1 MKLRTKLTLW
11 ITGLL
16 LLTAAALTA
25 VLFLISDKAAQAT
38 ARSTLESAVGSC
50 AAELLTGRGRGLR
63 GYKGRTYDN
72 GAYLQIYSGNG
83 STLEAGADIF
93 GIQSMMP
100 DLLQNN
106 EQEQVFRVTTAEA
119 NVYCYFL
126 RLPGLKNERGRGGK
140 TGAGGGTDRGKPN
153 GRGEKMFSGE
163 QESFGDADP
172 SGEIDSFGETD
183 PSGETDGFG
192 ETDPSGE
199 IDGFGETDLSG
210 EADGSVGFD
219 GSTGPDGRV
228 GSVGIS
234 NFEGIEN
241 SDGTSSSDDIWI
253 VGLLPEDSM
262 ANVTTSVVR
271 LTCAGLAVIVFLAA
285 LGSCIIIGRSLR
297 PLRRITESA
306 REITDGS
313 DLSRRI
319 QLSPGRDEVHELA
332 DTFNEMMGRLERS
345 FDAERQFTSDAS
357 HELRTPVTVI
367 LAECEMAEK
376 MPEDTEAVQESV
388 TEIHKQ
394 ARKMSELIGKLLAY
408 TRLEQG
414 TRRIDREKLDL
425 SGLVEDVCEEQ
436 RTVAVRNITIECEAS
451 HDVLVNGDV
460 ALLIS
465 LVQNLVTNAVKY
477 GKDGGHV
484 WVKVYSEG
492 SKACVSVCDDGIGI
506 GEEDLACI
514 WNRFYQADRSR
525 SDESR
530 GIGLGLSLA
539 QQIARLHGGRITASS
554 RPGEGSEFI
563 FSMPEA

>member
-1 MKLRTKLTLW
+1 MKLQTKLTLW

-25 VLFLISDKAAQAT
+25 ALFLISDTAAQAT
-38 ARSTLESAVGSC
+38 ARSTLESAVSSC

-72 GAYLQIYSGNG
+72 GAYLQVYSGDG
-83 STLEAGADIF
+83 STLEAGTDIF
-93 GIQSMMP
+93 SIQSMMP
-100 DLLQNN
+100 DLLQEN

-119 NVYCYFL
+119 NIYCYFL
-126 RLPGLKNERGRGGK
+126 RLSGVKNERGRGGK
-140 TGAGGGTDRGKPN
+140 TGTGGRTDRGKLN
-153 GRGEKMFSGE
+153 GRGETMFSEE
-163 QESFGDADP
+163 QESLGDAGP
-172 SGEIDSFGETD
+172 SDEVDG
-183 PSGETDGFG
+183 SGETDFSG
-192 ETDPSGE
+192 ETDVS
-199 IDGFGETDLSG
+199 
-210 EADGSVGFD
+210 AGFD
-219 GSTGPDGRV
+219 GSTGSDTRA
-228 GSVGIS
+228 GSGTSV
-234 NFEGIEN
+234 N
-241 SDGTSSSDDIWI
+241 SDGTAGTDDIWI

-285 LGSCIIIGRSLR
+285 LGSCVIIGRSLR

-332 DTFNEMMGRLERS
+332 DTFNDMMGRLERS
-345 FDAERQFTSDAS
+345 FDAERRFTSDAS

-414 TRRIDREKLDL
+414 TRRIDREELDL

-436 RTVAVRNITIECEAS
+436 RTVAARNIKIECEAS
-451 HDVLVNGDV
+451 PDVLVNGDV

-492 SKACVSVCDDGIGI
+492 SKACVSVRDDGIGI

>member
-1 MKLRTKLTLW
+1 MKLQTKLTLW

-16 LLTAAALTA
+16 LLMTAALTA
-25 VLFLISDKAAQAT
+25 ALFLISDTAEQAT
-38 ARSTLESAVGSC
+38 ARSTLESAVSSC

-63 GYKGRTYDN
+63 GYIGRTYDN
-72 GAYLQIYSGNG
+72 GAYLQVYSGDG
-83 STLEAGADIF
+83 STLEAGTDIF
-93 GIQSMMP
+93 SIQSMMP
-100 DLLQNN
+100 DLLQEN

-126 RLPGLKNERGRGGK
+126 RLSGVKNERGRGGK
-140 TGAGGGTDRGKPN
+140 TGTGGRTDRGKLN
-153 GRGEKMFSGE
+153 GRGGTMFSGE
-163 QESFGDADP
+163 QESV
-172 SGEIDSFGETD
+172 GEAGTSD
-183 PSGETDGFG
+183 
-192 ETDPSGE
+192 E
-199 IDGFGETDLSG
+199 INGSGETDLSG
-210 EADGSVGFD
+210 ETDGSAGFD
-219 GSTGPDGRV
+219 GSTGSDTRA
-228 GSVGIS
+228 GSGTSV
-234 NFEGIEN
+234 N
-241 SDGTSSSDDIWI
+241 SDGTAGTDDIWI

-285 LGSCIIIGRSLR
+285 LGSCVIIGRSLR

-332 DTFNEMMGRLERS
+332 DTFNDMMGRLERS

-414 TRRIDREKLDL
+414 TRRIDREELDL

-436 RTVAVRNITIECEAS
+436 RTVAARNIRIECETS

-492 SKACVSVCDDGIGI
+492 SKACVSVRDDGIGI

-563 FSMPEA
+563 FSMPET

>member
-1 MKLRTKLTLW
+1 MKLQTKLTLW

-16 LLTAAALTA
+16 LLMTAALTA
-25 VLFLISDKAAQAT
+25 ALFLISDTAEQAT
-38 ARSTLESAVGSC
+38 ARSTLESAVSSC

-63 GYKGRTYDN
+63 GYIGRTYDN
-72 GAYLQIYSGNG
+72 GAYLQVYSGDG
-83 STLEAGADIF
+83 STLEAGTDIF

-126 RLPGLKNERGRGGK
+126 RLSGVKNERGRGGK
-140 TGAGGGTDRGKPN
+140 TGTGGRTDRGKLN
-153 GRGEKMFSGE
+153 GRGETMFSGE
-163 QESFGDADP
+163 QESV
-172 SGEIDSFGETD
+172 GEAGTSD
-183 PSGETDGFG
+183 
-192 ETDPSGE
+192 E
-199 IDGFGETDLSG
+199 IDGSGETDLSG
-210 EADGSVGFD
+210 ETDGSAGFD
-219 GSTGPDGRV
+219 GSTGSDTRA
-228 GSVGIS
+228 GSGTSV
-234 NFEGIEN
+234 N
-241 SDGTSSSDDIWI
+241 SDGTAGTDDIWI

-285 LGSCIIIGRSLR
+285 LGSCVIIGRSLR

-332 DTFNEMMGRLERS
+332 DTFNDMMGRLERS

-414 TRRIDREKLDL
+414 TRRIDREELDL

-436 RTVAVRNITIECEAS
+436 RTVAARNIKIECEAS
-451 HDVLVNGDV
+451 PDVLVNGDV

-492 SKACVSVCDDGIGI
+492 SKACVSVRDDGIGI

-563 FSMPEA
+563 FSMPET

>member
-1 MKLRTKLTLW
+1 MKLQTKLTLW

-16 LLTAAALTA
+16 LLMTAALTA
-25 VLFLISDKAAQAT
+25 ALFLISDTAEQAT
-38 ARSTLESAVGSC
+38 ARSTLESAVSSC

-63 GYKGRTYDN
+63 GYIGRTYDN
-72 GAYLQIYSGNG
+72 GAYLQVYSGDG
-83 STLEAGADIF
+83 STLEAGTDIF

-126 RLPGLKNERGRGGK
+126 RLSGVKNERGRGGK
-140 TGAGGGTDRGKPN
+140 TGTGGRTDRGKLN
-153 GRGEKMFSGE
+153 GRGGTMFSGE
-163 QESFGDADP
+163 QESV
-172 SGEIDSFGETD
+172 GEAGTSD
-183 PSGETDGFG
+183 
-192 ETDPSGE
+192 E
-199 IDGFGETDLSG
+199 IDGSGETDLSG
-210 EADGSVGFD
+210 ETDGSAGFD
-219 GSTGPDGRV
+219 GSTGSDTRA
-228 GSVGIS
+228 GSGTSV
-234 NFEGIEN
+234 N
-241 SDGTSSSDDIWI
+241 SDGTAGTDDIWI

-285 LGSCIIIGRSLR
+285 LGSCVIIGRSLR

-332 DTFNEMMGRLERS
+332 DTFNDMMGRLERS

-414 TRRIDREKLDL
+414 TRRIDREELDL

-436 RTVAVRNITIECEAS
+436 RTVAARNIRIECEAS
-451 HDVLVNGDV
+451 PDVLVNGDV

-492 SKACVSVCDDGIGI
+492 SKACVSVRDDGIGI

-563 FSMPEA
+563 FSMPET

>member
-1 MKLRTKLTLW
+1 MKLQTKLTLW

-16 LLTAAALTA
+16 LLMTAALTA
-25 VLFLISDKAAQAT
+25 ALFLISDTAAQAT
-38 ARSTLESAVGSC
+38 ARSTLESAVSSC

-63 GYKGRTYDN
+63 GYIGRTYDN
-72 GAYLQIYSGNG
+72 GAYLQVYSGDG
-83 STLEAGADIF
+83 STLEAGTDIF

-126 RLPGLKNERGRGGK
+126 RLSGVKNERGRGGK
-140 TGAGGGTDRGKPN
+140 TGTGGRTDRGKLN
-153 GRGEKMFSGE
+153 GRGGTMFSGE
-163 QESFGDADP
+163 QESV
-172 SGEIDSFGETD
+172 GEAGTSD
-183 PSGETDGFG
+183 
-192 ETDPSGE
+192 E
-199 IDGFGETDLSG
+199 IDGSGETDLSG
-210 EADGSVGFD
+210 ETDGSAGFD
-219 GSTGPDGRV
+219 GSTGSDTRA
-228 GSVGIS
+228 GSGTSV
-234 NFEGIEN
+234 N
-241 SDGTSSSDDIWI
+241 SDGTAGTDDIWI

-285 LGSCIIIGRSLR
+285 LGSCVIIGRSLR

-332 DTFNEMMGRLERS
+332 DTFNDMMGRLERS

-414 TRRIDREKLDL
+414 TRRIDREELDL

-436 RTVAVRNITIECEAS
+436 RTVAARNIKIECEAS
-451 HDVLVNGDV
+451 PDVLVNGDV

-492 SKACVSVCDDGIGI
+492 SKACVSVRDDGIGI
-506 GEEDLACI
+506 GEEDLVCI

>member
-25 VLFLISDKAAQAT
+25 ALFLISDTAEQAT
-38 ARSTLESAVGSC
+38 ARSTLESAVSRC
-50 AAELLTGRGRGLR
+50 AAELGTGRGLR
-63 GYKGRTYDN
+63 GYRGRTYDN
-72 GAYLQIYSGNG
+72 GAYLQVYSGDG
-83 STLEAGADIF
+83 STLEVGTDIF

-100 DLLQNN
+100 DLLQEN

-119 NVYCYFL
+119 NVYCCFL
-126 RLPGLKNERGRGGK
+126 RLSGVKNERGRVGK
-140 TGAGGGTDRGKPN
+140 TGTGGRTGRGKLN
-153 GRGEKMFSGE
+153 GRGETMFSGE

-172 SGEIDSFGETD
+172 SGETDAFGETD
-183 PSGETDGFG
+183 PHGETDGNAG
-192 ETDPSGE
+192 
-199 IDGFGETDLSG
+199 L
-210 EADGSVGFD
+210 DGSMEAGGRADSGTSV
-219 GSTGPDGRV
+219 SSDGRA
-228 GSVGIS
+228 GSGTSVSSDGNVSSEGIS
-234 NFEGIEN
+234 NSEGIEN
-241 SDGTSSSDDIWI
+241 SDATAGSDDIWI

-285 LGSCIIIGRSLR
+285 LGSCVIIGRSLR

-345 FDAERQFTSDAS
+345 FDAERRFTSDAS

-376 MPEDTEAVQESV
+376 MPEDAEAVQESV

-414 TRRIDREKLDL
+414 TRRIDREELDL

-436 RTVAVRNITIECEAS
+436 RTVAARNIKIECEAS
-451 HDVLVNGDV
+451 PDVLVNGDV

-492 SKACVSVCDDGIGI
+492 SKACVSVRDDGIGI

>member
-1 MKLRTKLTLW
+1 MKLQTKLTLW

-16 LLTAAALTA
+16 LLMTAALTA
-25 VLFLISDKAAQAT
+25 ALFLISDTAEQAT
-38 ARSTLESAVGSC
+38 ARSTLESAVSSC

-72 GAYLQIYSGNG
+72 GAYLQVYSGDG
-83 STLEAGADIF
+83 STLEAGTDIF
-93 GIQSMMP
+93 SIQSMMP
-100 DLLQNN
+100 DLLQEN

-126 RLPGLKNERGRGGK
+126 RLSGVKNERGRGGK
-140 TGAGGGTDRGKPN
+140 TGTGGRTDRGKLN
-153 GRGEKMFSGE
+153 GRGGTMFSGE
-163 QESFGDADP
+163 QESV
-172 SGEIDSFGETD
+172 GEAGTSD
-183 PSGETDGFG
+183 
-192 ETDPSGE
+192 E
-199 IDGFGETDLSG
+199 IDGSGETDLSG
-210 EADGSVGFD
+210 ETDGSAGFD
-219 GSTGPDGRV
+219 GSTGSDTRA
-228 GSVGIS
+228 GSGTSV
-234 NFEGIEN
+234 N
-241 SDGTSSSDDIWI
+241 SDGTAGTDDIWI

-285 LGSCIIIGRSLR
+285 LGSCVIIGRSLR

-332 DTFNEMMGRLERS
+332 DTFNDMMGRLERS

-414 TRRIDREKLDL
+414 TRRIDREELDL

-436 RTVAVRNITIECEAS
+436 RTVAARNIRIECETS

-492 SKACVSVCDDGIGI
+492 SKACVSVRDDGIGI

>member
-1 MKLRTKLTLW
+1 MKLQTKLTLW

-16 LLTAAALTA
+16 LLMTAALTA
-25 VLFLISDKAAQAT
+25 ALFLISDTAEQAT
-38 ARSTLESAVGSC
+38 ARSTLESAVSSC

-63 GYKGRTYDN
+63 GYIGRTYDN
-72 GAYLQIYSGNG
+72 GAYLQVYSGDG
-83 STLEAGADIF
+83 STLEAGTDIF

-126 RLPGLKNERGRGGK
+126 RLSGVKNERGRGGK
-140 TGAGGGTDRGKPN
+140 TGTGGRTDRGKLN
-153 GRGEKMFSGE
+153 GRGETMFSGE
-163 QESFGDADP
+163 QESLGDAGP
-172 SGEIDSFGETD
+172 SDEIDAS
-183 PSGETDGFG
+183 
-192 ETDPSGE
+192 
-199 IDGFGETDLSG
+199 GETDLSG
-210 EADGSVGFD
+210 ETDGSAGFD
-219 GSTGPDGRV
+219 GSTGSDTRA
-228 GSVGIS
+228 GSGTSV
-234 NFEGIEN
+234 N
-241 SDGTSSSDDIWI
+241 SDGTAGTDDIWI

-285 LGSCIIIGRSLR
+285 LGSCVIIGRSLR

-332 DTFNEMMGRLERS
+332 DTFNDMMGRLERS

-414 TRRIDREKLDL
+414 TRRIDREELDL

-436 RTVAVRNITIECEAS
+436 RTVAARNIRIECETS

-492 SKACVSVCDDGIGI
+492 SKACVSVRDDGIGI

-563 FSMPEA
+563 FSMPET

>member
-1 MKLRTKLTLW
+1 MKLQTKLTLW

-16 LLTAAALTA
+16 LLMTAALTA
-25 VLFLISDKAAQAT
+25 ALFLISDTAEQAT
-38 ARSTLESAVGSC
+38 ARSTLESAVSSC

-63 GYKGRTYDN
+63 GYIGRTYDN
-72 GAYLQIYSGNG
+72 GAYLQVYSGDG
-83 STLEAGADIF
+83 STLEAGTDIF
-93 GIQSMMP
+93 SIQSMMP
-100 DLLQNN
+100 DLLQEN

-126 RLPGLKNERGRGGK
+126 RLSGVKNERGRGGK
-140 TGAGGGTDRGKPN
+140 TGTGGRTDRGKLN
-153 GRGEKMFSGE
+153 GRGGTMFSGE
-163 QESFGDADP
+163 QESV
-172 SGEIDSFGETD
+172 GEAGTSD
-183 PSGETDGFG
+183 
-192 ETDPSGE
+192 E
-199 IDGFGETDLSG
+199 IDGSGETDLSG
-210 EADGSVGFD
+210 ETDGSAGFD
-219 GSTGPDGRV
+219 GSTGSDTRA
-228 GSVGIS
+228 GSGTSV
-234 NFEGIEN
+234 N
-241 SDGTSSSDDIWI
+241 SDGTAGTDDIWI

-285 LGSCIIIGRSLR
+285 LGSCVIIGRSLR

-332 DTFNEMMGRLERS
+332 DTFNDMMGRLERS

-414 TRRIDREKLDL
+414 TRRIDREELDL

-436 RTVAVRNITIECEAS
+436 RTVAARNIRIECETS

-484 WVKVYSEG
+484 WVKVYSEE
-492 SKACVSVCDDGIGI
+492 SKACVSVRDDGIGI

-563 FSMPEA
+563 FSMPET

>member
-1 MKLRTKLTLW
+1 MKLQTKLTLW

-16 LLTAAALTA
+16 LLMTAALTA
-25 VLFLISDKAAQAT
+25 ALFLISDTAEQAT
-38 ARSTLESAVGSC
+38 ARSTLESAVSSC

-63 GYKGRTYDN
+63 GYIGRTYDN
-72 GAYLQIYSGNG
+72 GAYLQVYSGDG
-83 STLEAGADIF
+83 STLEAGTDIF

-126 RLPGLKNERGRGGK
+126 RLSGVKNERGRGGK
-140 TGAGGGTDRGKPN
+140 TGTGGRTDRGKLN
-153 GRGEKMFSGE
+153 GRGETMFSGE
-163 QESFGDADP
+163 QESLGNAGP
-172 SGEIDSFGETD
+172 SDEV
-183 PSGETDGFG
+183 DG
-192 ETDPSGE
+192 S
-199 IDGFGETDLSG
+199 GETDLSG
-210 EADGSVGFD
+210 ETDGSAGFD
-219 GSTGPDGRV
+219 GSTGSDTRA
-228 GSVGIS
+228 GSGTSV
-234 NFEGIEN
+234 N
-241 SDGTSSSDDIWI
+241 SDGTAGTDDIWI

-285 LGSCIIIGRSLR
+285 LGSCVIIGRSLR

-332 DTFNEMMGRLERS
+332 DTFNDMMGRLERS

-414 TRRIDREKLDL
+414 TRRIDREELDL

-436 RTVAVRNITIECEAS
+436 RTVAARNIRIECETS

-492 SKACVSVCDDGIGI
+492 SKACVSVRDDGIGI

-563 FSMPEA
+563 FSMPET

>member
-1 MKLRTKLTLW
+1 MKLQTKLTLW

-16 LLTAAALTA
+16 LLMTAALTA
-25 VLFLISDKAAQAT
+25 ALFLISDTAEQAT
-38 ARSTLESAVGSC
+38 ARSTLESAVSSC

-63 GYKGRTYDN
+63 GYIGRTYDN
-72 GAYLQIYSGNG
+72 GAYLQVYSGDG
-83 STLEAGADIF
+83 STLEAGTDIF

-126 RLPGLKNERGRGGK
+126 RLSGVKNERGRGGK
-140 TGAGGGTDRGKPN
+140 TGTGGRTDRGKLN
-153 GRGEKMFSGE
+153 GRGGTMFSGE
-163 QESFGDADP
+163 QESVGEAGTSD
-172 SGEIDSFGETD
+172 EIDGSGETD
-183 PSGETDGFG
+183 FSGETDG
-192 ETDPSGE
+192 S
-199 IDGFGETDLSG
+199 
-210 EADGSVGFD
+210 AGFD
-219 GSTGPDGRV
+219 GSTGSDTRA
-228 GSVGIS
+228 GSGTSV
-234 NFEGIEN
+234 N
-241 SDGTSSSDDIWI
+241 SDGTAGTDDIWI

-285 LGSCIIIGRSLR
+285 LGSCVIIGRSLR

-332 DTFNEMMGRLERS
+332 DTFNDMMGRLERS
-345 FDAERQFTSDAS
+345 FDAERRFTSDAS

-414 TRRIDREKLDL
+414 TRRIDREELDL

-436 RTVAVRNITIECEAS
+436 RTVAARNIKIECEAS
-451 HDVLVNGDV
+451 PDVLVNGDV

-492 SKACVSVCDDGIGI
+492 SKACVSVRDDGIGI

>member
-1 MKLRTKLTLW
+1 MKLQTKLTLW

-16 LLTAAALTA
+16 LLMTAALTA
-25 VLFLISDKAAQAT
+25 ALFLISDTAAQAT
-38 ARSTLESAVGSC
+38 ARSTLESAVSSC

-72 GAYLQIYSGNG
+72 GAYLQVYSGDG
-83 STLEAGADIF
+83 STLEAGTDIF
-93 GIQSMMP
+93 SIQSMMP
-100 DLLQNN
+100 DLLQEN

-119 NVYCYFL
+119 NIYCYFL
-126 RLPGLKNERGRGGK
+126 RLSGVKNERGRGGK
-140 TGAGGGTDRGKPN
+140 TGTGGRTDRGKLN
-153 GRGEKMFSGE
+153 GRGGTMFSGE
-163 QESFGDADP
+163 QESV
-172 SGEIDSFGETD
+172 GEAGTSD
-183 PSGETDGFG
+183 
-192 ETDPSGE
+192 E

-210 EADGSVGFD
+210 ETDGSAGFD
-219 GSTGPDGRV
+219 GSTGSDTRA
-228 GSVGIS
+228 GSGTSV
-234 NFEGIEN
+234 N
-241 SDGTSSSDDIWI
+241 SDGTAGTDDIWI

-285 LGSCIIIGRSLR
+285 LGSCVIIGRSLR

-414 TRRIDREKLDL
+414 TRRIDREELDL

-436 RTVAVRNITIECEAS
+436 RTVAARNIRIECETS

-492 SKACVSVCDDGIGI
+492 SKACVSVRDDGIGI

-563 FSMPEA
+563 FSMPET

>member
-1 MKLRTKLTLW
+1 MKLQTKLTLW

-16 LLTAAALTA
+16 LLMTAALTA
-25 VLFLISDKAAQAT
+25 ALFLISDTAEQAT
-38 ARSTLESAVGSC
+38 ARSTLESAVSSC

-63 GYKGRTYDN
+63 GYIGRTYDN
-72 GAYLQIYSGNG
+72 GAYLQVYSGDG
-83 STLEAGADIF
+83 STLEAGTDIF

-126 RLPGLKNERGRGGK
+126 RLSGVKNERGRGGK
-140 TGAGGGTDRGKPN
+140 TGTGGRTDRGKLN
-153 GRGEKMFSGE
+153 GRGETMFSGE
-163 QESFGDADP
+163 QESV
-172 SGEIDSFGETD
+172 GEAGTSD
-183 PSGETDGFG
+183 
-192 ETDPSGE
+192 E
-199 IDGFGETDLSG
+199 IDGSGETDLSG
-210 EADGSVGFD
+210 ETDGSAGFD
-219 GSTGPDGRV
+219 GSTGSDTRA
-228 GSVGIS
+228 GSGTSV
-234 NFEGIEN
+234 N
-241 SDGTSSSDDIWI
+241 SDGTAGTDDIWI

-285 LGSCIIIGRSLR
+285 LGSCVIIGRSLR

-332 DTFNEMMGRLERS
+332 DTFNDMMGRLERS

-414 TRRIDREKLDL
+414 TRRIDREELDL

-436 RTVAVRNITIECEAS
+436 RTVAARNIRIECEAS

-492 SKACVSVCDDGIGI
+492 SKACVSVRDDGIGI
-506 GEEDLACI
+506 GEEDLVCI

>member
-1 MKLRTKLTLW
+1 MKLQTKLTLW

-16 LLTAAALTA
+16 LLMTAALTA
-25 VLFLISDKAAQAT
+25 ALFLISDTAEQAT
-38 ARSTLESAVGSC
+38 ARSTLESAVSSC

-72 GAYLQIYSGNG
+72 GAYLQVYSGDG
-83 STLEAGADIF
+83 STLEAGTDIF
-93 GIQSMMP
+93 SIQSMMP
-100 DLLQNN
+100 DLLQEN

-119 NVYCYFL
+119 NIYCYFL
-126 RLPGLKNERGRGGK
+126 RLSGVKNERGRGGK
-140 TGAGGGTDRGKPN
+140 TGTGGRTDRGKLN
-153 GRGEKMFSGE
+153 GRGETMFSGE
-163 QESFGDADP
+163 QESL
-172 SGEIDSFGETD
+172 GEAGTSD
-183 PSGETDGFG
+183 
-192 ETDPSGE
+192 E
-199 IDGFGETDLSG
+199 IDGSGETDLSG
-210 EADGSVGFD
+210 ETDGSAGFD
-219 GSTGPDGRV
+219 GSTGSDTRA
-228 GSVGIS
+228 GSGTSV
-234 NFEGIEN
+234 N
-241 SDGTSSSDDIWI
+241 SDGTAGTDDIWI

-285 LGSCIIIGRSLR
+285 LGSCVIIGRSLR

-332 DTFNEMMGRLERS
+332 DTFNDMMGRLERS

-414 TRRIDREKLDL
+414 TRRIDREELDL

-436 RTVAVRNITIECEAS
+436 RTVAARNIRIECETS

-492 SKACVSVCDDGIGI
+492 SKACVSVRDDGIGI

-563 FSMPEA
+563 FSMPET

>member
-1 MKLRTKLTLW
+1 MKLQTKLTLW

-16 LLTAAALTA
+16 LLMTAALTA
-25 VLFLISDKAAQAT
+25 ALFLISDTAEQAT
-38 ARSTLESAVGSC
+38 ARSTLESAVSSC

-63 GYKGRTYDN
+63 GYIGRTYDN
-72 GAYLQIYSGNG
+72 GAYLQVYSGDG
-83 STLEAGADIF
+83 STLEAGTDIF
-93 GIQSMMP
+93 SIQSMMP
-100 DLLQNN
+100 DLLQEN

-126 RLPGLKNERGRGGK
+126 RLSGVKNERGRGGK
-140 TGAGGGTDRGKPN
+140 TGTGGRTDRGKLN
-153 GRGEKMFSGE
+153 GRGGTMFSGE
-163 QESFGDADP
+163 QESV
-172 SGEIDSFGETD
+172 GEAGTSD
-183 PSGETDGFG
+183 
-192 ETDPSGE
+192 E
-199 IDGFGETDLSG
+199 IDGSGETDLSG
-210 EADGSVGFD
+210 ETDVSAGFD
-219 GSTGPDGRV
+219 GSTGSDTRA
-228 GSVGIS
+228 GSGTSV
-234 NFEGIEN
+234 N
-241 SDGTSSSDDIWI
+241 SDGTAGTDDIWI

-285 LGSCIIIGRSLR
+285 LGSCVIIGRSLR

-332 DTFNEMMGRLERS
+332 DTFNDMMGRLERS

-394 ARKMSELIGKLLAY
+394 ARKMSALIGKLLAY

-414 TRRIDREKLDL
+414 TRRIDREELDL

-436 RTVAVRNITIECEAS
+436 RTVAARNIKIECEAS
-451 HDVLVNGDV
+451 PDVLVNGDV

-492 SKACVSVCDDGIGI
+492 SKACVSVRDDGIGI

-563 FSMPEA
+563 FSMPET

>member
-1 MKLRTKLTLW
+1 MKLQTKLTLW

-16 LLTAAALTA
+16 LLMTAALTA
-25 VLFLISDKAAQAT
+25 ALFLISDTAEQAT
-38 ARSTLESAVGSC
+38 ARSTLESAVSSC

-63 GYKGRTYDN
+63 GYIGRTYDN
-72 GAYLQIYSGNG
+72 GAYLQVYSGDG
-83 STLEAGADIF
+83 STLEAGTDIF
-93 GIQSMMP
+93 SIQSMMP
-100 DLLQNN
+100 DLLQEN

-126 RLPGLKNERGRGGK
+126 RLSGVKNERGRGGK
-140 TGAGGGTDRGKPN
+140 TGTGGRTDRGKLN
-153 GRGEKMFSGE
+153 GRGGTMFSGK
-163 QESFGDADP
+163 QESV
-172 SGEIDSFGETD
+172 GEAGTSD
-183 PSGETDGFG
+183 
-192 ETDPSGE
+192 E
-199 IDGFGETDLSG
+199 IDGSGETDLSG
-210 EADGSVGFD
+210 ETDGSAGFD
-219 GSTGPDGRV
+219 GSTGSDTRA
-228 GSVGIS
+228 GSGTSV
-234 NFEGIEN
+234 N
-241 SDGTSSSDDIWI
+241 SDGTAGTDDIWI

-285 LGSCIIIGRSLR
+285 LGSCVIIGRSLR

-332 DTFNEMMGRLERS
+332 DTFNDMMGRLERS

-414 TRRIDREKLDL
+414 TRRIDREELDL

-436 RTVAVRNITIECEAS
+436 RTVAARNIRIECETS

-492 SKACVSVCDDGIGI
+492 SKACVSVRDDGIGI

>member
-1 MKLRTKLTLW
+1 MKLQTKLTLW

-16 LLTAAALTA
+16 LLMTAALTA
-25 VLFLISDKAAQAT
+25 ALFLISDTAEQAT
-38 ARSTLESAVGSC
+38 ARSTLESAVSSC

-63 GYKGRTYDN
+63 GYIGRTYDN
-72 GAYLQIYSGNG
+72 GAYLQVYSGDG
-83 STLEAGADIF
+83 STLEAGTDIF

-126 RLPGLKNERGRGGK
+126 RLSGVKNERGRGGK
-140 TGAGGGTDRGKPN
+140 TGTGGRTDRGKLN
-153 GRGEKMFSGE
+153 GRGETMFSGE
-163 QESFGDADP
+163 QESLGNAGP
-172 SGEIDSFGETD
+172 SDEVDG
-183 PSGETDGFG
+183 SGETDFSG
-192 ETDPSGE
+192 ETDVS
-199 IDGFGETDLSG
+199 
-210 EADGSVGFD
+210 AGFD
-219 GSTGPDGRV
+219 GSTGSDTRA
-228 GSVGIS
+228 GSGTSV
-234 NFEGIEN
+234 N
-241 SDGTSSSDDIWI
+241 SDGTAGTDDIWI

-285 LGSCIIIGRSLR
+285 LGSCVIIGRSLR

-332 DTFNEMMGRLERS
+332 DTFNDMMGRLERS

-414 TRRIDREKLDL
+414 TRRIDREELDL

-436 RTVAVRNITIECEAS
+436 RTVAARNIRIECETS

-492 SKACVSVCDDGIGI
+492 SKACVSVRDDGIGI

>member
-1 MKLRTKLTLW
+1 MKLQTKLTLW

-16 LLTAAALTA
+16 LLMTAALTA
-25 VLFLISDKAAQAT
+25 ALFLISDTAEQAT
-38 ARSTLESAVGSC
+38 ARSTLESAVSSC

-63 GYKGRTYDN
+63 GYIGRTYDN
-72 GAYLQIYSGNG
+72 GAYLQVYSGDG
-83 STLEAGADIF
+83 STLEAGTDIF

-100 DLLQNN
+100 DLLQEN

-126 RLPGLKNERGRGGK
+126 RLSGVKNERGRGGK
-140 TGAGGGTDRGKPN
+140 TGTGGRTDRGKLN
-153 GRGEKMFSGE
+153 GRGGTMFSGE
-163 QESFGDADP
+163 QESV
-172 SGEIDSFGETD
+172 GEAGTSD
-183 PSGETDGFG
+183 
-192 ETDPSGE
+192 E
-199 IDGFGETDLSG
+199 IDGSGETDLSG
-210 EADGSVGFD
+210 ETDGSAGFD
-219 GSTGPDGRV
+219 GSTGSDTSA
-228 GSVGIS
+228 GSGTSV
-234 NFEGIEN
+234 N
-241 SDGTSSSDDIWI
+241 SDGTAGTDDIWI

-285 LGSCIIIGRSLR
+285 LGSCVIIGRSLR

-332 DTFNEMMGRLERS
+332 DTFNDMMGRLERS

-414 TRRIDREKLDL
+414 TRRIDREELDL

-436 RTVAVRNITIECEAS
+436 RTVAAQNIRIECETS
-451 HDVLVNGDV
+451 PDVLVNGDV

-492 SKACVSVCDDGIGI
+492 SKACVSVRDDGIGI

-563 FSMPEA
+563 FSMPET

>member
-1 MKLRTKLTLW
+1 MKLQTKLTLW

-16 LLTAAALTA
+16 LLMTAALTA
-25 VLFLISDKAAQAT
+25 ALFLISDTAEQAT
-38 ARSTLESAVGSC
+38 ARSTLESAVSSC

-63 GYKGRTYDN
+63 GYKGRIYDN
-72 GAYLQIYSGNG
+72 GAYLQVYSGDG
-83 STLEAGADIF
+83 STLEAGTDIF
-93 GIQSMMP
+93 SIQSMMP
-100 DLLQNN
+100 DLLQEN

-119 NVYCYFL
+119 NIYCYFL
-126 RLPGLKNERGRGGK
+126 RLSGVKNERGRGGK
-140 TGAGGGTDRGKPN
+140 TGTGGRTDRGKLN
-153 GRGEKMFSGE
+153 GRGETMFSEE
-163 QESFGDADP
+163 QESLGDAGP
-172 SGEIDSFGETD
+172 SDEV
-183 PSGETDGFG
+183 DG
-192 ETDPSGE
+192 S
-199 IDGFGETDLSG
+199 GETDLSG
-210 EADGSVGFD
+210 ETDVSAGFD
-219 GSTGPDGRV
+219 GSTGSDTRA
-228 GSVGIS
+228 GSGTSV
-234 NFEGIEN
+234 N
-241 SDGTSSSDDIWI
+241 SDGTAGTDDIWI

-285 LGSCIIIGRSLR
+285 LGSCVIIGRSLR

-332 DTFNEMMGRLERS
+332 DTFNDMMGRLERS

-414 TRRIDREKLDL
+414 TRRIDREELDL

-436 RTVAVRNITIECEAS
+436 RTVAARNIRIECETS

-492 SKACVSVCDDGIGI
+492 SKACVSVRDDGIGI

-563 FSMPEA
+563 FSMPET

>member
-1 MKLRTKLTLW
+1 MKLQTKLTLW

-16 LLTAAALTA
+16 LLMTAALTA
-25 VLFLISDKAAQAT
+25 ALFLISDTAEQAT
-38 ARSTLESAVGSC
+38 ARSTLESAVSSC

-72 GAYLQIYSGNG
+72 GAYLQVYSGDG
-83 STLEAGADIF
+83 STLEAGTDIF

-126 RLPGLKNERGRGGK
+126 RLSGVKNERGRGGK
-140 TGAGGGTDRGKPN
+140 TGTGGRTDRGKLN
-153 GRGEKMFSGE
+153 GRGGTMFSGE
-163 QESFGDADP
+163 QESV
-172 SGEIDSFGETD
+172 GEAGTSD
-183 PSGETDGFG
+183 
-192 ETDPSGE
+192 E
-199 IDGFGETDLSG
+199 IDGSGETDLSG
-210 EADGSVGFD
+210 ETDGSAGFD
-219 GSTGPDGRV
+219 GSTGSDTRA
-228 GSVGIS
+228 GSGTSV
-234 NFEGIEN
+234 N
-241 SDGTSSSDDIWI
+241 SDGTAGTDDIWI

-285 LGSCIIIGRSLR
+285 LGSCVIIGRSLR

-332 DTFNEMMGRLERS
+332 DTFNDMMGRLERS

-414 TRRIDREKLDL
+414 TRRIDREELDL

-436 RTVAVRNITIECEAS
+436 RTVAARNIRIECETS
-451 HDVLVNGDV
+451 PDVLVNGDV

-492 SKACVSVCDDGIGI
+492 SKACVSVRDDGIGI

-563 FSMPEA
+563 FSMPET

>member
-1 MKLRTKLTLW
+1 MKLQTKLTLW

-16 LLTAAALTA
+16 LLMTAALTA
-25 VLFLISDKAAQAT
+25 ALFLISDTAAQAT
-38 ARSTLESAVGSC
+38 ARSTLESAVSSC

-72 GAYLQIYSGNG
+72 GAYLQVYSGDG
-83 STLEAGADIF
+83 STLEAGTDIF

-126 RLPGLKNERGRGGK
+126 RLSGVKNERGRGGK
-140 TGAGGGTDRGKPN
+140 TGTGGRTDRGKLN
-153 GRGEKMFSGE
+153 GRGETMFSGE
-163 QESFGDADP
+163 QESLGDAGP
-172 SGEIDSFGETD
+172 SDEIDA
-183 PSGETDGFG
+183 FG

-199 IDGFGETDLSG
+199 IDGSGETDLSG
-210 EADGSVGFD
+210 ETDVSAGFD
-219 GSTGPDGRV
+219 GSTGSDTRA
-228 GSVGIS
+228 GSGTSVS
-234 NFEGIEN
+234 
-241 SDGTSSSDDIWI
+241 SDGTAGSDDIWI

-285 LGSCIIIGRSLR
+285 LGSCVIIGRSLR

-332 DTFNEMMGRLERS
+332 DTFNDMMGRLERS
-345 FDAERQFTSDAS
+345 FDAERRFTSDAS

-414 TRRIDREKLDL
+414 TRRIDREELDL

-436 RTVAVRNITIECEAS
+436 RTVAARNIRIECETS

-492 SKACVSVCDDGIGI
+492 SKACVSVRDDGIGI

-514 WNRFYQADRSR
+514 WNRFYQADRSLFVVSLVIR
-525 SDESR
+525 VV
-530 GIGLGLSLA
+530 LSLS
-539 QQIARLHGGRITASS
+539 QHIARLHGGRITASS

-563 FSMPEA
+563 FSMPET

>member
-1 MKLRTKLTLW
+1 MKLQTKLTLW

-16 LLTAAALTA
+16 LLMTAALTA
-25 VLFLISDKAAQAT
+25 ALFLISDTAEQAT
-38 ARSTLESAVGSC
+38 ARSTLESAVSSC

-63 GYKGRTYDN
+63 GYIGRTYDN
-72 GAYLQIYSGNG
+72 GAYLQVYSGDG
-83 STLEAGADIF
+83 STLEAGTDIF

-119 NVYCYFL
+119 NIYCYFL
-126 RLPGLKNERGRGGK
+126 RLSGVKNERGRGGK
-140 TGAGGGTDRGKPN
+140 TGTGGRTDRGKLN
-153 GRGEKMFSGE
+153 GRGGTMFSGE
-163 QESFGDADP
+163 QESLGDAGP
-172 SGEIDSFGETD
+172 SDEIDA
-183 PSGETDGFG
+183 FG

-199 IDGFGETDLSG
+199 IDGSGETDLSG
-210 EADGSVGFD
+210 ETDGSAGFD
-219 GSTGPDGRV
+219 GSTGSDTRA
-228 GSVGIS
+228 GSGTSV
-234 NFEGIEN
+234 N
-241 SDGTSSSDDIWI
+241 SDGTAGTDDIWI

-285 LGSCIIIGRSLR
+285 LGSCVIIGRSLR

-332 DTFNEMMGRLERS
+332 DTFNDMMGRLERS

-414 TRRIDREKLDL
+414 TRRIDREELDL

-436 RTVAVRNITIECEAS
+436 RTVAARNIRIECETS

-492 SKACVSVCDDGIGI
+492 SKACVSVRDDGIGI

-563 FSMPEA
+563 FSMPET

>member
-1 MKLRTKLTLW
+1 MKLQTKLTLW

-16 LLTAAALTA
+16 LLMTAALTA
-25 VLFLISDKAAQAT
+25 ALFLISDTAEQAT
-38 ARSTLESAVGSC
+38 ARSTLESAVSSC

-63 GYKGRTYDN
+63 GYIGRTYDN
-72 GAYLQIYSGNG
+72 GAYLQVYSGDG
-83 STLEAGADIF
+83 STLEAGTDIF
-93 GIQSMMP
+93 SIQSMMP
-100 DLLQNN
+100 DLLQEN

-119 NVYCYFL
+119 NINCYFL
-126 RLPGLKNERGRGGK
+126 RLSGVKNERGRGGK
-140 TGAGGGTDRGKPN
+140 TGTGGRTDRGKLN
-153 GRGEKMFSGE
+153 GRGGTMFSGE
-163 QESFGDADP
+163 QESV
-172 SGEIDSFGETD
+172 GEAGTSD
-183 PSGETDGFG
+183 
-192 ETDPSGE
+192 E
-199 IDGFGETDLSG
+199 IDGSGETDLSG
-210 EADGSVGFD
+210 ETDGSAGFD
-219 GSTGPDGRV
+219 GSTGSDTRA
-228 GSVGIS
+228 GSGTSV
-234 NFEGIEN
+234 N
-241 SDGTSSSDDIWI
+241 SDGTAGTDDIWI

-285 LGSCIIIGRSLR
+285 LGSCVIIGRSLR

-332 DTFNEMMGRLERS
+332 DTFNDMMGRLERS

-414 TRRIDREKLDL
+414 TRRIDREELDL

-436 RTVAVRNITIECEAS
+436 RTVAARNIRIECETS

-492 SKACVSVCDDGIGI
+492 SKACVSVRDDGIGI

-563 FSMPEA
+563 FSMPET

>member
-1 MKLRTKLTLW
+1 MKLQTKLTLW

-16 LLTAAALTA
+16 LLMTAALTA
-25 VLFLISDKAAQAT
+25 ALFLISDTAEQAT
-38 ARSTLESAVGSC
+38 ARSTLESAVSSC

-63 GYKGRTYDN
+63 GYIGRTYDN
-72 GAYLQIYSGNG
+72 GAYLQVYSGDG
-83 STLEAGADIF
+83 STLEAGTDIF

-126 RLPGLKNERGRGGK
+126 RLSGVKNERGRGGK
-140 TGAGGGTDRGKPN
+140 TGTGGRTDRGKLN
-153 GRGEKMFSGE
+153 GRGGTMFSGE
-163 QESFGDADP
+163 QESV
-172 SGEIDSFGETD
+172 GEAGISD
-183 PSGETDGFG
+183 
-192 ETDPSGE
+192 E
-199 IDGFGETDLSG
+199 IDGSGETDLSG
-210 EADGSVGFD
+210 ETDVSAGFD
-219 GSTGPDGRV
+219 GSTGSDTRA
-228 GSVGIS
+228 GSGTSV
-234 NFEGIEN
+234 N
-241 SDGTSSSDDIWI
+241 SDGTAGTDDIWI

-285 LGSCIIIGRSLR
+285 LGSCVIIGRSLR

-332 DTFNEMMGRLERS
+332 DTFNDMMGRLERS
-345 FDAERQFTSDAS
+345 FDAERRFTSDAS

-414 TRRIDREKLDL
+414 TRRIDREELDL

-436 RTVAVRNITIECEAS
+436 RTVAARNIKIECEAS
-451 HDVLVNGDV
+451 PDVLVNGDV

-492 SKACVSVCDDGIGI
+492 SKACVSVRDDGIGI

-563 FSMPEA
+563 FSMPET

>member
-1 MKLRTKLTLW
+1 MKLQTKLTLW

-16 LLTAAALTA
+16 LLMTAALTA
-25 VLFLISDKAAQAT
+25 ALFLISDTAAQAT
-38 ARSTLESAVGSC
+38 ARSTLESAVSSC

-63 GYKGRTYDN
+63 GYIGRTYDN
-72 GAYLQIYSGNG
+72 GAYLQVYSGDG
-83 STLEAGADIF
+83 STLEAGTDIF
-93 GIQSMMP
+93 SIQSMMP
-100 DLLQNN
+100 DLLQEN

-119 NVYCYFL
+119 NIYCYFL
-126 RLPGLKNERGRGGK
+126 RLSGVKNERGRGGK
-140 TGAGGGTDRGKPN
+140 TGTGGRTDRGKLN
-153 GRGEKMFSGE
+153 GRGGTMFSGE
-163 QESFGDADP
+163 QESV
-172 SGEIDSFGETD
+172 GEAGTSD
-183 PSGETDGFG
+183 
-192 ETDPSGE
+192 E
-199 IDGFGETDLSG
+199 IDGSGETDLSG
-210 EADGSVGFD
+210 ETDVSAGFD
-219 GSTGPDGRV
+219 GSTGSDTRA
-228 GSVGIS
+228 GSGTSV
-234 NFEGIEN
+234 N
-241 SDGTSSSDDIWI
+241 SDGTAGTDDIWI

-285 LGSCIIIGRSLR
+285 LGSCVIIGRSLR

-332 DTFNEMMGRLERS
+332 DTFNDMMGRLERS

-414 TRRIDREKLDL
+414 TRRIDREELDL

-436 RTVAVRNITIECEAS
+436 RTVAARNIRIECETS

-492 SKACVSVCDDGIGI
+492 SKACVSVRDDGIGI

-563 FSMPEA
+563 FSMPET

>member
-1 MKLRTKLTLW
+1 MKLQTKLTLW

-16 LLTAAALTA
+16 LLMTAALTA
-25 VLFLISDKAAQAT
+25 ALFLISDTAEQAT
-38 ARSTLESAVGSC
+38 ARSTLESAVSSC

-72 GAYLQIYSGNG
+72 GAYLQVYSGDG
-83 STLEAGADIF
+83 STLEAGTDIF
-93 GIQSMMP
+93 SIQSMMP
-100 DLLQNN
+100 DLLQEN

-126 RLPGLKNERGRGGK
+126 RLSGVKNERGRGGK
-140 TGAGGGTDRGKPN
+140 TGTGGRTDRGKLN
-153 GRGEKMFSGE
+153 GRGETMFSGE
-163 QESFGDADP
+163 QESL
-172 SGEIDSFGETD
+172 GEAGTSD
-183 PSGETDGFG
+183 
-192 ETDPSGE
+192 E
-199 IDGFGETDLSG
+199 IDGSGETDLSG
-210 EADGSVGFD
+210 ETDGSAGFD
-219 GSTGPDGRV
+219 GSTGSDTRA
-228 GSVGIS
+228 GSGTSV
-234 NFEGIEN
+234 N
-241 SDGTSSSDDIWI
+241 SDGTAGTDDIWI

-285 LGSCIIIGRSLR
+285 LGSCVIIGRSLR

-332 DTFNEMMGRLERS
+332 DTFNDMMGRLERS

-414 TRRIDREKLDL
+414 TRRIDREELDL

-436 RTVAVRNITIECEAS
+436 RTVAARNIRIECETS

-492 SKACVSVCDDGIGI
+492 SKACVSVRDDGIGI

-563 FSMPEA
+563 FSMPET

>member
-1 MKLRTKLTLW
+1 MKLQTKLTLW

-16 LLTAAALTA
+16 LLMTAALTA
-25 VLFLISDKAAQAT
+25 ALFLISDTAEQAT
-38 ARSTLESAVGSC
+38 ARSTLESAVSSC

-63 GYKGRTYDN
+63 GYIGRTYDN
-72 GAYLQIYSGNG
+72 GAYLQVYSGDG
-83 STLEAGADIF
+83 STLEAGTDIF

-119 NVYCYFL
+119 NAYCYFL
-126 RLPGLKNERGRGGK
+126 RLSGVKNERGRGGK
-140 TGAGGGTDRGKPN
+140 TGTGGRTDRGKLN
-153 GRGEKMFSGE
+153 GRGETMFSGE
-163 QESFGDADP
+163 QESV
-172 SGEIDSFGETD
+172 GEAGTSD
-183 PSGETDGFG
+183 
-192 ETDPSGE
+192 E
-199 IDGFGETDLSG
+199 IDGSGETDLSG
-210 EADGSVGFD
+210 ETDGSAGFD
-219 GSTGPDGRV
+219 GSTGSDTRA
-228 GSVGIS
+228 GSGTSV
-234 NFEGIEN
+234 N
-241 SDGTSSSDDIWI
+241 SDGTAGTDDIWI

-285 LGSCIIIGRSLR
+285 LGSCVIIGRSLR

-332 DTFNEMMGRLERS
+332 DTFNDMMGRLERS

-414 TRRIDREKLDL
+414 TRRIDREELDL

-436 RTVAVRNITIECEAS
+436 RTVAARNIRIECETS

-492 SKACVSVCDDGIGI
+492 SKACVSVRDDGIGI

-563 FSMPEA
+563 FSMPET

>member
-1 MKLRTKLTLW
+1 MKLQTKLTLW

-16 LLTAAALTA
+16 LLMTAALTA
-25 VLFLISDKAAQAT
+25 ALFLISDTAEQAT
-38 ARSTLESAVGSC
+38 ARSTLESAVSSC

-72 GAYLQIYSGNG
+72 GAYLQVYSGDG
-83 STLEAGADIF
+83 STLEAGTDIF
-93 GIQSMMP
+93 SIQSMMP
-100 DLLQNN
+100 DLLQEN

-119 NVYCYFL
+119 NIYCYFL
-126 RLPGLKNERGRGGK
+126 RLSGVKNERGRGGK
-140 TGAGGGTDRGKPN
+140 TGTGGRTDRGKLN
-153 GRGEKMFSGE
+153 GRGGTMFSGE
-163 QESFGDADP
+163 QESV
-172 SGEIDSFGETD
+172 GEAGTSD
-183 PSGETDGFG
+183 
-192 ETDPSGE
+192 E
-199 IDGFGETDLSG
+199 IDGSGETDLSG
-210 EADGSVGFD
+210 ETDGSAGFD
-219 GSTGPDGRV
+219 GSTGSDTRA
-228 GSVGIS
+228 GSGTSV
-234 NFEGIEN
+234 N
-241 SDGTSSSDDIWI
+241 SDGTAGTDDIWI

-285 LGSCIIIGRSLR
+285 LGSCVIIGRSLR

-332 DTFNEMMGRLERS
+332 DTFNDMMGRLERS

-414 TRRIDREKLDL
+414 TRRIDREELDL

-436 RTVAVRNITIECEAS
+436 RTVAARNIRIECEAS
-451 HDVLVNGDV
+451 PDVLVNGDV

-492 SKACVSVCDDGIGI
+492 SKACVSVRDDGIGI

-563 FSMPEA
+563 FSMPET

>member
-1 MKLRTKLTLW
+1 MKLQTKLTLW

-16 LLTAAALTA
+16 LLMTAALTA
-25 VLFLISDKAAQAT
+25 ALFLISDTAEQAT
-38 ARSTLESAVGSC
+38 ARSTLESAVSSC

-72 GAYLQIYSGNG
+72 GAYLQVYSGDG
-83 STLEAGADIF
+83 STLEAGTDIF

-126 RLPGLKNERGRGGK
+126 RLSGVKNERGRGGK
-140 TGAGGGTDRGKPN
+140 TGTGGRTDRGKLN
-153 GRGEKMFSGE
+153 GRGGTMFSGE
-163 QESFGDADP
+163 QESV
-172 SGEIDSFGETD
+172 GEAGTSD
-183 PSGETDGFG
+183 
-192 ETDPSGE
+192 E
-199 IDGFGETDLSG
+199 IDGSGETDLSG
-210 EADGSVGFD
+210 ETDGSAGFD
-219 GSTGPDGRV
+219 GSTGSDTRA
-228 GSVGIS
+228 GSGTSV
-234 NFEGIEN
+234 N
-241 SDGTSSSDDIWI
+241 SDGTAGTDDIWI
-253 VGLLPEDSM
+253 VGLLPEDNM

-285 LGSCIIIGRSLR
+285 LGSCVIIGRSLR

-332 DTFNEMMGRLERS
+332 DTFNDMMGRLERS
-345 FDAERQFTSDAS
+345 FDAERRFTSDAS

-414 TRRIDREKLDL
+414 TRRIDREELDL

-436 RTVAVRNITIECEAS
+436 RTVAARNIRIECETS
-451 HDVLVNGDV
+451 PDVLVNGDV

-492 SKACVSVCDDGIGI
+492 SKACVSVRDDGIGI

-563 FSMPEA
+563 FSMPET

>member
-1 MKLRTKLTLW
+1 MKLQTKLTLW

-16 LLTAAALTA
+16 LLMTAALTA
-25 VLFLISDKAAQAT
+25 ALFLISDTAAQAT
-38 ARSTLESAVGSC
+38 ARSTLESAVSSC

-63 GYKGRTYDN
+63 GYIGRTYDN
-72 GAYLQIYSGNG
+72 GAYLQVYSGDG
-83 STLEAGADIF
+83 STLEAGTDIF

-126 RLPGLKNERGRGGK
+126 RLSGVKNERGRGGK
-140 TGAGGGTDRGKPN
+140 TGTGGRTDRGKLN
-153 GRGEKMFSGE
+153 GRGGTMFSGE
-163 QESFGDADP
+163 QESV
-172 SGEIDSFGETD
+172 GEAGTSD
-183 PSGETDGFG
+183 
-192 ETDPSGE
+192 E
-199 IDGFGETDLSG
+199 IDGSGETDLSG
-210 EADGSVGFD
+210 ETDGSAGFD
-219 GSTGPDGRV
+219 GSTGSDTRA
-228 GSVGIS
+228 GSGTSV
-234 NFEGIEN
+234 N
-241 SDGTSSSDDIWI
+241 SDGTAGTDDIWI

-285 LGSCIIIGRSLR
+285 LGSCVIIGRSLR

-332 DTFNEMMGRLERS
+332 DTFNDMMGRLERS

-414 TRRIDREKLDL
+414 TRRIDREELDL

-436 RTVAVRNITIECEAS
+436 RTVAARNIRIECETS

-492 SKACVSVCDDGIGI
+492 SKACVSVRDDGIGI

-563 FSMPEA
+563 FSMPET

>member
-1 MKLRTKLTLW
+1 MKLQTKLTLW

-16 LLTAAALTA
+16 LLMTAALTA
-25 VLFLISDKAAQAT
+25 ALFLISDTAEQAT
-38 ARSTLESAVGSC
+38 ARSTLESAVSSC

-63 GYKGRTYDN
+63 GYIGRTYDN
-72 GAYLQIYSGNG
+72 GAYLQVYSGDG
-83 STLEAGADIF
+83 STLEAGTDIF

-126 RLPGLKNERGRGGK
+126 RLSGVKNERGRGGK
-140 TGAGGGTDRGKPN
+140 TGTGGRTDRGKLN
-153 GRGEKMFSGE
+153 GRGGTMFSGE
-163 QESFGDADP
+163 QESV
-172 SGEIDSFGETD
+172 GEAGTSD
-183 PSGETDGFG
+183 
-192 ETDPSGE
+192 E
-199 IDGFGETDLSG
+199 IDGSGETDLSG
-210 EADGSVGFD
+210 ETDGSAGFD
-219 GSTGPDGRV
+219 GSTGSDTRA
-228 GSVGIS
+228 GSGTSV
-234 NFEGIEN
+234 N
-241 SDGTSSSDDIWI
+241 SDGTAGTDDIWI

-285 LGSCIIIGRSLR
+285 LGSCVIIGRSLR

-332 DTFNEMMGRLERS
+332 DTFNDMMGRLERS

-414 TRRIDREKLDL
+414 TRRIDREELDL

-436 RTVAVRNITIECEAS
+436 RTVAARNIRIECETS

-492 SKACVSVCDDGIGI
+492 SKACVSVRDDGIGI

-563 FSMPEA
+563 FSMPET

>member
-1 MKLRTKLTLW
+1 MKLQTKLTLW

-16 LLTAAALTA
+16 LLMTAALTA
-25 VLFLISDKAAQAT
+25 ALFLISDTAEQAT
-38 ARSTLESAVGSC
+38 ARSTLESAVSSC

-72 GAYLQIYSGNG
+72 GAYLQVYSGDG
-83 STLEAGADIF
+83 STLEAGTDIF
-93 GIQSMMP
+93 SIQSMMP
-100 DLLQNN
+100 DLLQEN

-126 RLPGLKNERGRGGK
+126 RLSGVKNERGRGGK
-140 TGAGGGTDRGKPN
+140 TGTGGRTDRGKLN
-153 GRGEKMFSGE
+153 GRGETMFSGE
-163 QESFGDADP
+163 QESLGDAGP
-172 SGEIDSFGETD
+172 SDEIDAS
-183 PSGETDGFG
+183 
-192 ETDPSGE
+192 
-199 IDGFGETDLSG
+199 GETDLSG
-210 EADGSVGFD
+210 ETDGSAGFD
-219 GSTGPDGRV
+219 GSTGSDTRA
-228 GSVGIS
+228 GSGTSV
-234 NFEGIEN
+234 N
-241 SDGTSSSDDIWI
+241 SDGTAGTDDIWI

-285 LGSCIIIGRSLR
+285 LGSCVIIGRSLR

-332 DTFNEMMGRLERS
+332 DTFNDMMGRLERS

-414 TRRIDREKLDL
+414 TRRIDREELDL

-436 RTVAVRNITIECEAS
+436 RTVAARNIRIECETS

-492 SKACVSVCDDGIGI
+492 SKACVSVRDDGIGI

>member
-1 MKLRTKLTLW
+1 MKLQTKLTLW

-16 LLTAAALTA
+16 LLMTAALTA
-25 VLFLISDKAAQAT
+25 ALFLISDTAEQAT
-38 ARSTLESAVGSC
+38 ARSTLESAVSSC

-63 GYKGRTYDN
+63 GYIGRTYDN
-72 GAYLQIYSGNG
+72 GAYLQVYSGDG
-83 STLEAGADIF
+83 STLEAGTDIF
-93 GIQSMMP
+93 SIQSMMP
-100 DLLQNN
+100 DLLQEN

-126 RLPGLKNERGRGGK
+126 RLSGVKNERGRGGK
-140 TGAGGGTDRGKPN
+140 TGTGGRTDRGKLN
-153 GRGEKMFSGE
+153 GRGETMFSGE
-163 QESFGDADP
+163 QESLGDAGP
-172 SGEIDSFGETD
+172 SDEV
-183 PSGETDGFG
+183 DG
-192 ETDPSGE
+192 S
-199 IDGFGETDLSG
+199 GETDLSG
-210 EADGSVGFD
+210 ETDVSAGFD
-219 GSTGPDGRV
+219 GSTGSDTRA
-228 GSVGIS
+228 GSGTSV
-234 NFEGIEN
+234 N
-241 SDGTSSSDDIWI
+241 SDGTAGTDDIWI

-285 LGSCIIIGRSLR
+285 LGSCVIIGRSLR

-332 DTFNEMMGRLERS
+332 DTFNDMMGRLERS

-414 TRRIDREKLDL
+414 TRRIDREELDL

-436 RTVAVRNITIECEAS
+436 RTVAARNIRIECETS
-451 HDVLVNGDV
+451 PDVLVNGDV

-492 SKACVSVCDDGIGI
+492 SKACVSVRDDGIGI

-563 FSMPEA
+563 FSMPET

>member
-25 VLFLISDKAAQAT
+25 ALFLISDTAAQAT
-38 ARSTLESAVGSC
+38 ARSTLESAVSSC

-72 GAYLQIYSGNG
+72 GAYLQVYSGDG
-83 STLEAGADIF
+83 STLEAGTDIF
-93 GIQSMMP
+93 SIQSMMP
-100 DLLQNN
+100 DLLQEN

-119 NVYCYFL
+119 NIYCYFL
-126 RLPGLKNERGRGGK
+126 RLSGVKNERGRGGK
-140 TGAGGGTDRGKPN
+140 TGTGGRTDRGKLN
-153 GRGEKMFSGE
+153 GRGETMFSGE
-163 QESFGDADP
+163 QESLGNAGP
-172 SGEIDSFGETD
+172 SDEVDG
-183 PSGETDGFG
+183 SGETDFSG
-192 ETDPSGE
+192 ETDVS
-199 IDGFGETDLSG
+199 
-210 EADGSVGFD
+210 AGFD
-219 GSTGPDGRV
+219 GSTGSDTRA
-228 GSVGIS
+228 GSGTSV
-234 NFEGIEN
+234 N
-241 SDGTSSSDDIWI
+241 SDGTAGTDDIWI

-285 LGSCIIIGRSLR
+285 LGSCVIIGRSLR

-319 QLSPGRDEVHELA
+319 QLSSGRDEVHELA
-332 DTFNEMMGRLERS
+332 DTFNDMMGRLERS

-414 TRRIDREKLDL
+414 TRRIDREELDL

-436 RTVAVRNITIECEAS
+436 RTVAARNIKIECEAS
-451 HDVLVNGDV
+451 PDVLVNGDV

-492 SKACVSVCDDGIGI
+492 SKACVSVRDDGIGI

>member
-1 MKLRTKLTLW
+1 MKLQTKLTLW

-16 LLTAAALTA
+16 LLMTAALTA
-25 VLFLISDKAAQAT
+25 ALFLISDTAEQAT
-38 ARSTLESAVGSC
+38 ARSTLESAVSSC

-63 GYKGRTYDN
+63 GYIGRTYDN
-72 GAYLQIYSGNG
+72 GAYLQVYSGDG
-83 STLEAGADIF
+83 STLEAGTDIF

-126 RLPGLKNERGRGGK
+126 RLSGVKNERGRGGK
-140 TGAGGGTDRGKPN
+140 TGTGGRTDRGKLN
-153 GRGEKMFSGE
+153 GRGETMFSGE
-163 QESFGDADP
+163 QESLGDAGASD
-172 SGEIDSFGETD
+172 
-183 PSGETDGFG
+183 
-192 ETDPSGE
+192 E
-199 IDGFGETDLSG
+199 IDGSGETDLSG
-210 EADGSVGFD
+210 ETDGSAGFD
-219 GSTGPDGRV
+219 GSTGSDTRA
-228 GSVGIS
+228 GSGTSV
-234 NFEGIEN
+234 N
-241 SDGTSSSDDIWI
+241 SDGTAGTDDIWI

-285 LGSCIIIGRSLR
+285 LGSCVIIGRSLR

-332 DTFNEMMGRLERS
+332 DTFNDMMGRLERS

-414 TRRIDREKLDL
+414 TRRIDREELDL

-436 RTVAVRNITIECEAS
+436 RTVAARNIKIECEAS
-451 HDVLVNGDV
+451 PDVLVNGDV

-492 SKACVSVCDDGIGI
+492 SKACVSVRDDGIGI

-563 FSMPEA
+563 FSMPET

>member
-25 VLFLISDKAAQAT
+25 ALFLISDTAAQAT
-38 ARSTLESAVGSC
+38 ARSTLESAVSSC

-63 GYKGRTYDN
+63 GYIGRTYDN
-72 GAYLQIYSGNG
+72 GAYLQVYSGDG
-83 STLEAGADIF
+83 STLEAGTDIF
-93 GIQSMMP
+93 SIQSMMP
-100 DLLQNN
+100 DLLQEN

-119 NVYCYFL
+119 NIYCYFL
-126 RLPGLKNERGRGGK
+126 RLSGVKNERGRGGK
-140 TGAGGGTDRGKPN
+140 TGTGGRTDRGKLN
-153 GRGEKMFSGE
+153 GRGGTMFSGE
-163 QESFGDADP
+163 QESV
-172 SGEIDSFGETD
+172 GEAGTSD
-183 PSGETDGFG
+183 
-192 ETDPSGE
+192 E
-199 IDGFGETDLSG
+199 IDGSGETDLSG
-210 EADGSVGFD
+210 ETDGSAGFD
-219 GSTGPDGRV
+219 GSTGSDTRA
-228 GSVGIS
+228 GSGTSV
-234 NFEGIEN
+234 N
-241 SDGTSSSDDIWI
+241 SDGTAGTDDIWI

-285 LGSCIIIGRSLR
+285 LGSCVIIGRSLR

-332 DTFNEMMGRLERS
+332 DTFNDMMGRLERS

-414 TRRIDREKLDL
+414 TRRIDREELDL

-436 RTVAVRNITIECEAS
+436 RTVAARNIRIECETS

-492 SKACVSVCDDGIGI
+492 SKACVSVRDDGIGI

-563 FSMPEA
+563 FSMPET